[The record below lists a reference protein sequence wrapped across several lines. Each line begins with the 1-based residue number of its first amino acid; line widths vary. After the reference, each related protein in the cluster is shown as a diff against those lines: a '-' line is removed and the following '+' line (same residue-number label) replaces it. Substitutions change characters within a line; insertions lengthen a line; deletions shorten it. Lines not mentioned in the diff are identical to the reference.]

1 MSITKIIVE
10 NVKGAKCVE
19 ITDKIIPNK
28 PSLLVAPNGFG
39 KTSITTAF
47 LSLNANRLKLDE
59 ENAHKGSLS
68 NKPKLTIELLD
79 CNNQS
84 KHIYADEISNSISA
98 ELDVHVINSKLRP
111 KAVKRNMGKFTTA
124 TARLA
129 LDEIVLVQKIPN
141 KADFG
146 YSVASMRKSFG
157 ANGKCLPNIELDLES
172 PSLAPALL
180 ANKASISKFA
190 SARTSAAIDVI
201 KQRINASD
209 GTVSE
214 VLLLIQAEVE
224 HALEAIDCLKEV
236 ADLISA
242 ARPVARARAELLLAA
257 LQICEL
263 YKADAAAFKAACEYA
278 EYLADR
284 AAYEHLITSFDTTWK
299 SVKPTEKKGQLVV
312 DFPSPG
318 MVSNGQRDSLS
329 FAAQVQRVRQKIG
342 KRDIV
347 LIVDEIFDYLDD
359 ANLVAAQYYISNLV
373 KEVKGRGLRIYPLI
387 FTHLNPQSFR
397 SYAFQD
403 QKVYFLD
410 KRKAKINPEF
420 RKLIALREDATI
432 KALVDRH
439 FLHFEPTSCDITP
452 EFKALGLLESWGDSL
467 KFAAYIEGEWAKYQ
481 KHSDIYDPFAICC
494 YARVSIERNVF
505 NKIGDTAKSA
515 EFIATKK
522 TTAKLCFAISVGV
535 EVADVCFLLGVVYN
549 DGLHLRES
557 VDNSSPIVSKL
568 ENVVIRQMLGEA
580 VRS

>member
-10 NVKGAKCVE
+10 NVKGAKRIE
-19 ITDKIIPNK
+19 IVDKIIPNK

-47 LSLNANRLKLDE
+47 LSLNAKRLKLDDE
-59 ENAHKGSLS
+59 HAHEGNVA

-79 CNNQS
+79 VENQG
-84 KHIYADEISNSISA
+84 KHLYADEMSNSISTV
-98 ELDVHVINSKLRP
+98 LDVHVINSKLRP

-124 TARLA
+124 TARLS
-129 LDEIVLVQKIPN
+129 LDEIVLVQKIPK
-141 KADFG
+141 KAYFG
-146 YSVASMRKSFG
+146 YSIADMRKWFG
-157 ANGKCLPNIELDLES
+157 DNGKCLPNIDLDLKS
-172 PSLAPALL
+172 ASLAPALL

-190 SARTSAAIDVI
+190 NHKVSTAIDEI
-201 KQRINASD
+201 RQRINAHQ

-214 VLLLIQAEVE
+214 ILQWIKAEVE
-224 HALEAIDCLKEV
+224 QDLEAIDCLKDV
-236 ADLISA
+236 ADLISS
-242 ARPVARARAELLLAA
+242 ARPVVRARAELLLAA
-257 LQICEL
+257 LQVCEL
-263 YKADAAAFKAACEYA
+263 SKADHAAFKAACEYA

-312 DFPSPG
+312 DFPNPG

-373 KEVKGRGLRIYPLI
+373 KEVKGRGVRIYPLI

-403 QKVYFLD
+403 QKIYFLD
-410 KRKAKINPEF
+410 KRKASINPNM
-420 RKLIALREDATI
+420 RRLISLRENPTI
-432 KALVDRH
+432 KDAVDRH
-439 FLHFEPTSCDITP
+439 FLHFAPDNCDTTP
-452 EFKALGLLESWGDSL
+452 EFRALGLLESWGNSV
-467 KFAAYIEGEWAKYQ
+467 KFAAYIDGEWAKYQ
-481 KHSDIYDPFAICC
+481 GHSDVYDPFAVCC
-494 YARVSIERNVF
+494 YVRIAIERNVHK
-505 NKIGDTAKSA
+505 KIEDAAKAA
-515 EFIATKK
+515 EFLAIKG
-522 TTAKLCFAISVGV
+522 TTNKLRFAISVGV
-535 EVADVCFLLGVVYN
+535 EVADVCFLLGVIYN
-549 DGLHLRES
+549 DGLHLRENS
-557 VDNSSPIVSKL
+557 DNASPVVSKL